1 MGIIDFH
8 SHVLPGIDDGS
19 KNIET
24 SIKMLDICV
33 ENGVELMV
41 ATPHFYADINRIESF
56 LENREAAY
64 NKLMAARGKKK
75 PDILLG
81 AEVAFFKGIGKAEK
95 IHTLLIEGTDIM
107 LLEMPFTTWDDSV
120 IQEIAYL
127 ISNRGFRVMIAH
139 LERFIRLS
147 GNKKYIKKLL
157 ELPVIVQINAESLT
171 DLRQRNKLIKLF
183 KKGQAHLLGSDCHGL
198 HRRPPNIW
206 EGRAVI
212 EDKLG
217 IEYIN
222 RMDELGAQL
231 LGR

>member
-24 SIKMLDICV
+24 SIKILDKCA
-33 ENGVELMV
+33 ENGVDRMV
-41 ATPHFYADINRIESF
+41 ATPHFYADINNIESF

-64 NKLMAARGKKK
+64 NKLMAARENKK

-81 AEVAFFKGIGKAEK
+81 AEVAFFKGISKAEK
-95 IHTLLIEGTDIM
+95 IDRLLIEGTDIM

-120 IQEIAYL
+120 IHEVDYL
-127 ISNRGFRVMIAH
+127 ISCRGFRIIIAH
-139 LERFIRLS
+139 LERFMRLP
-147 GNKKYIKKLL
+147 GNKVYIKNLL
-157 ELPVIVQINAESLT
+157 KLPVLIQINAESLT

-183 KKGQAHLLGSDCHGL
+183 KKGQAHLLGSDCHGM

-217 IEYIN
+217 SEYIN
-222 RMDELGAQL
+222 TMDELGAWL